1 MIERSQRHRLKS
13 MTKRVEGVGA
23 KTDSAFEPSSADV
36 VRAEAGIEDLS
47 GDCCQ
52 RNWVLGVSV
61 HRTNPKPLLSALGH
75 KRTWSAIALLHAAC
89 PLWCEEN

>member
-36 VRAEAGIEDLS
+36 VRGEAGIEDLS
-47 GDCCQ
+47 RDCCQ
-52 RNWVLGVSV
+52 RNWVSGVSV
-61 HRTNPKPLLSALGH
+61 HHSNPKPLMSALGQ
-75 KRTWSAIALLHAAC
+75 KQTSDQRADS
-89 PLWCEEN
+89 

>member
-75 KRTWSAIALLHAAC
+75 KRTSR
-89 PLWCEEN
+89 